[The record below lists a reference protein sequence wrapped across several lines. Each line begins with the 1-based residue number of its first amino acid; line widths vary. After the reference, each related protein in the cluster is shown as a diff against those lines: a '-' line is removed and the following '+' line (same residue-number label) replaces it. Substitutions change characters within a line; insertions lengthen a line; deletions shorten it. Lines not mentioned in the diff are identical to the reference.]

1 MVRLVTLKLLL
12 KGVSFNPEI
21 ELSMADKNS
30 NEIFLDSHI
39 VLNPSCIVNFDW
51 EWGQT
56 GHFTVFTN
64 NLLEELFI
72 DVGYNY
78 DSSYNEYQYGFKL
91 DATDVNII
99 RTIQWDTE
107 DGHIPRFWILGDNPL
122 PGNWDVWLLWN
133 YEWYEVK

>member
-1 MVRLVTLKLLL
+1 M
-12 KGVSFNPEI
+12 NP
-21 ELSMADKNS
+21 N
-30 NEIFLDSHI
+30 
-39 VLNPSCIVNFDW
+39 CIISFDW
-51 EWGQT
+51 AWGQT

-64 NLLEELFI
+64 NLIEDLFI

-78 DSSYNEYQYGFKL
+78 DSNYDEYKYGFML
-91 DATDVNII
+91 EATDVSII

-107 DGHIPRFWILGDNPL
+107 DGHIPRFWVLGDDPL